1 MGEELLVGAE
11 IFQTEHY
18 HQMPTPAQVMA
29 HETWKHTI
37 QPGDSS
43 PCWRVSFS
51 GSLGGLSFS

>member
-29 HETWKHTI
+29 HDTI

-43 PCWRVSFS
+43 PGWRVSFS